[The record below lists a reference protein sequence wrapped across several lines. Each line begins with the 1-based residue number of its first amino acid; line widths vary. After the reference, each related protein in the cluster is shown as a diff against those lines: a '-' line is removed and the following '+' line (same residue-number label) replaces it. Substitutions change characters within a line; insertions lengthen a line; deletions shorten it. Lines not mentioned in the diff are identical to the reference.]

1 MPDNKEDK
9 IPEEFKKEDN
19 GIYSKEDREKARDDV
34 KSLLSKLEDGLKAVF
49 DSDNY
54 KNYLNTMSKF
64 HNYLLNTRLINVAV
78 IINCSEN
85 LIIFLKNFE

>member
-34 KSLLSKLEDGLKAVF
+34 KSLLSKLEDGLKAV
-49 DSDNY
+49 
-54 KNYLNTMSKF
+54 
-64 HNYLLNTRLINVAV
+64 
-78 IINCSEN
+78 
-85 LIIFLKNFE
+85 